1 MLRARASAWVFDT
14 RIIGVIGVEHGLTF
28 PMGDGTDPAI
38 HGKAFGVGVF
48 FDILYYDVYSPRH
61 I

>member
-1 MLRARASAWVFDT
+1 VFDT